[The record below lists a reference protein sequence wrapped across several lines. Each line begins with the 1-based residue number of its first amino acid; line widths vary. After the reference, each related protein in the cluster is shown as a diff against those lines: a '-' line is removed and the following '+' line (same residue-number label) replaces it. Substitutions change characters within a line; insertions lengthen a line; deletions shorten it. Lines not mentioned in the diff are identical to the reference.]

1 MAAAENHDLAQRV
14 EKLEAERDALA
25 AELKTLKYILFRSL
39 LNITGDDWRESASK
53 AIKGYSPYQSKPT
66 EAGIFEKAEVA
77 RLKRQFE
84 RYPCGCTDWEKQH
97 CRGETSPFA
106 EHPDCQ
112 RMQPPE
118 AGG

>member
-39 LNITGDDWRESASK
+39 LNI
-53 AIKGYSPYQSKPT
+53 T